1 MPFEVLN
8 IQLTVVYISFDCLDW
23 VKYRNSPELE
33 FPIRLILDMAFKM
46 SALRWEA
53 SEIYKRVCFCDYP
66 CMFHSLCVCL
76 FRAQQERKE
85 QGGWVDLLALKWVS
99 HHQMYGSERN
109 SSKKNH
115 VTSQVTLLS
124 VTVMEIF
131 QGPVGLPGLK
141 GMRGYPGLDGP
152 PGLTGLPGLP
162 GKQGRQV
169 INNSISI

>member
-8 IQLTVVYISFDCLDW
+8 IQLTVMYISFDCLDW

-46 SALRWEA
+46 SALQWEA

-85 QGGWVDLLALKWVS
+85 QRDWVDLLALKWVS
-99 HHQMYGSERN
+99 HHLHQMYGSERN

-115 VTSQVTLLS
+115 VTYYGNLS
-124 VTVMEIF
+124 GASWFTWT
-131 QGPVGLPGLK
+131 QGNEGLPRAGWAPRTDWLNRITRK
-141 GMRGYPGLDGP
+141 
-152 PGLTGLPGLP
+152 TGTTGN
-162 GKQGRQV
+162 QQSV
-169 INNSISI
+169 YNCI